1 MIIRECSDRAHK
13 SEPGRNRKGRRIP
26 PEPDYG
32 DSTQPAGNA
41 SSTIETIFREELR
54 NGARL
59 QCTLAMGGLVFRRTH
74 ERTISNILSDAYV
87 LKQKLDSQNY
97 SAPNLKVEW

>member
-1 MIIRECSDRAHK
+1 MVGMIIRECSDRAHK

-41 SSTIETIFREELR
+41 SSTIETYLGRNCEMEL
-54 NGARL
+54 GYSAHWQWEDL
-59 QCTLAMGGLVFRRTH
+59 Y
-74 ERTISNILSDAYV
+74 SDALMRGPLAIY
-87 LKQKLDSQNY
+87 
-97 SAPNLKVEW
+97 